1 MDQVFLLVRNPRFAI
16 PSYHTIKYEI
26 NADKESKSNDEKESW
41 ESWRDAHLNEELDR
55 WGEYIE
61 FWMQGGP
68 KSNSTTTEG
77 EGPQDDWH
85 CFHEDCTPK
94 AVIQF
99 EKLMSPNPITG
110 QTEMSKIGSILA
122 TSPNL
127 DSIDQDVRPCI
138 YNQVM
143 SRRQL
148 HRDNSDGPTSNNIR
162 KSFTTAQLGTI
173 KTKIETLKEKY
184 SAHPWSQQP
193 VAIDL
198 TNALDYYVGEVEA
211 EYQLSKQQDV
221 MEED

>member
-16 PSYHTIKYEI
+16 PSYHKIKYELS
-26 NADKESKSNDEKESW
+26 NADKESKSNDGEGSQW
-41 ESWRDAHLNEELDR
+41 ESWRDAHLNEELNR
-55 WGEYIE
+55 WSEYIE
-61 FWMQGGP
+61 YWMQDGP
-68 KSNSTTTEG
+68 KSNSTDG
-77 EGPQDDWH
+77 EGPEEDWH
-85 CFHEDCTPK
+85 CFREDCTPK

-110 QTEMSKIGSILA
+110 QNEMNKIGSILA

-127 DSIDQDVRPCI
+127 HSVDQEVRPCV

-148 HRDNSDGPTSNNIR
+148 QKDNDGPTSNNL
-162 KSFTTAQLGTI
+162 KSFTTDQLGLM
-173 KTKIETLKEKY
+173 KAKIETLKEKY
-184 SAHPWSQQP
+184 SAHPWSQRP

-198 TNALDYYVGEVEA
+198 TNALDYYVGEIEA
-211 EYQLSKQQDV
+211 EYQLSKQQDA